1 MEKLGNWKIGKTEK
15 LKNWKRLAVLV
26 LHTQGGVPSHKVG
39 GGGRVPK
46 GYASFARVAWP
57 CRFDARLLVRVI
69 TRTPTRKP
77 ARFHDNHVFISY
89 NHYIERQ
96 A

>member
-1 MEKLGNWKIGKTEK
+1 MRK

-39 GGGRVPK
+39 GGGRVPN
-46 GYASFARVAWP
+46 GHASFAHAAWP

-77 ARFHDNHVFISY
+77 ARFHDNHAQIRYSY
-89 NHYIERQ
+89 YIERQ
-96 A
+96 ALCEPRYIRK